1 MSGVASQ
8 RHLRPDTRSPM
19 VTKRAVTA
27 RKPCLRRVM
36 EQKLKETA

>member
-8 RHLRPDTRSPM
+8 RHLRPM